1 MGNFA
6 QVAGLLREWRPPM
19 PRARRQDVD
28 RSGKDL
34 PCSPE
39 RADMRPAPE
48 GGGEAEP
55 MDPKMRK
62 VGEALIALGRMKMA
76 ELRAKYAEVFGEET
90 TSHNAAFLRKK
101 IAWRIQE
108 LAEGGVTER
117 ARARIAE
124 LGRDAPLRERPPTAR
139 GEHPPASAAAIAHA
153 MRDQRLPPP
162 GGVLRREYKGAVHEV
177 TVADGGF
184 LYRGVMYASLSM
196 VAKVIT
202 GTTWNG
208 MLFFGLATRKRK
220 EAA

>member
-1 MGNFA
+1 
-6 QVAGLLREWRPPM
+6 M
-19 PRARRQDVD
+19 PRTRSRDAARSQ
-28 RSGKDL
+28 KDL

-55 MDPKMRK
+55 MDPKMRE

-76 ELRAKYAEVFGEET
+76 ELRAKYAEVFGGET

-117 ARARIAE
+117 VKARIAE
-124 LGRDAPLRERPPTAR
+124 LGRDAPLRERPPAVR
-139 GEHPPASAAAIAHA
+139 GEHAPTSTATIAHA
-153 MRDQRLPPP
+153 LRDQRLPPP

-177 TVADGGF
+177 TVVEGGF
-184 LYRGVMYASLSM
+184 LYRGVTYASLSM

-208 MLFFGLATRKRK
+208 MLFFGLATRRRK

>member
-1 MGNFA
+1 
-6 QVAGLLREWRPPM
+6 M
-19 PRARRQDVD
+19 PRTRSRDAD
-28 RSGKDL
+28 RSEKDL

-39 RADMRPAPE
+39 RADMRPAPA
-48 GGGEAEP
+48 GGGDEEP
-55 MDPKMRK
+55 MDPKTRK

-76 ELRAKYAEVFGEET
+76 ELRAKYAEVFGGET

-117 ARARIAE
+117 AQARLAE
-124 LGRDAPLRERPPTAR
+124 LGRDAPLRERPPVVR

-177 TVADGGF
+177 TVAEGGF
-184 LYRGVMYASLSM
+184 VYRDVTYASLSA
-196 VAKVIT
+196 VAKAIT
-202 GTTWNG
+202 GTSWNG
-208 MLFFGLATRKRK
+208 MLFFGLATRRRK